1 VRRILRPFIEGFLRL
16 MSRRLLP
23 TALASRDIALRLD
36 AQLKRDAVFSA
47 RVENARVLQRIR
59 DVVARVVRGATP
71 ESQASRDAGT
81 APLVLSPAD
90 AKLQILRQLQATG
103 YQPDPRDIG
112 TIKDLTSDKRL
123 DLIVE
128 TNEATQHGQ
137 GRWVASQDPDTLD
150 AFPAWELVRISPAL
164 EPRDW
169 RTRWMIAGGQTFGG
183 RMIALKNAPV
193 WEGLGSSRLFADA
206 LDNPFPPFA
215 FNSGMDVR
223 DVSRR
228 ECEALG
234 VIRPGQAAPA
244 PNPQAARNAA
254 QVDAEAFD
262 ADMQAALARDPDL
275 VLDGGVLRSREP

>member
-1 VRRILRPFIEGFLRL
+1 MRRILRPFVEGFLRL
-16 MSRRLLP
+16 ISKRILP
-23 TALASRDIALRLD
+23 TSLASREIALRLD
-36 AQLKRDAVFSA
+36 AQIKRDAIFSA

-71 ESQASRDAGT
+71 ESQAARDAGT

-90 AKLQILRQLQATG
+90 AKLQILRQLQASG
-103 YQPDPRDIG
+103 YQPDPRDEG

-128 TNEATQHGQ
+128 TNEATQHGH
-137 GRWVASQDPDTLD
+137 GRWVSSQDPDTLD

-183 RMIALKNAPV
+183 RMIALKNSPV
-193 WEGLGSSRLFADA
+193 WEGLGSSRLFPDA

-223 DVSRR
+223 DISRR

-234 VIRPGQAAPA
+234 LLRPGEPAPA
-244 PNPQAARNAA
+244 ANPVAARQSAE
-254 QVDAEAFD
+254 VDATAFD
-262 ADMQAALARDPDL
+262 AQMQEALARNPDL
-275 VLDGGVLRSREP
+275 VIDGGVLKPR